1 MVGVES
7 AGVRES
13 AWRGGFG
20 RLWTAAVV
28 SRFGDALRGAAL
40 PLLAA
45 SLTDRPLLIASV
57 TACGYLPWI
66 VFGLLGGAVADRV
79 DQRRAMW
86 TVDAVRGLLVA
97 AFAVTVALGH
107 ASIALLIALAFALT
121 TLQTLFDNAATAL
134 LPALVDRSEL
144 GSANARLMTG
154 QQIAGGL
161 LGAPVVPLLIAVGA
175 SIPFATDAATF
186 LVAAA
191 LVASL
196 RPTPTP
202 GSAPGSTADT
212 HGLGPAEGTRGL
224 GPVGGTRGSGSAR
237 GTRSPGL
244 AGGTRGLGSTDGT
257 CGPGQVGG
265 ARSPGLAGGT
275 RGLGPADGT
284 RSQGSAD
291 GARGPGL
298 TGSTRSPGLAG
309 GTRGSGSA
317 DGARSP
323 GSADGARSP
332 GRTGGIPGQGSTG
345 GRRSPRSAGSTL
357 RREIADGMRAL
368 WRDRDLRG
376 LCAAT
381 ALCNVGMGALIA
393 TLVILVTGWLDA
405 GTAGYAAATTAY
417 TVGGLAGGAGNRR
430 IVARLGPAR
439 SVLLAGSVQ
448 IGALV
453 VMGSVRSLAATV
465 AALAVFGFM
474 GMVWNVNTTTLMQQ
488 RTPAEL
494 LGRVSSAFRTLAVA
508 GAPLGALL
516 GGAVATAW
524 GLNTPAL
531 LTAAFFVL
539 SVLALIPGRKPDVP
553 VVAPDDDA
561 TTAHAPR

>member
-1 MVGVES
+1 MTTVEVTGS
-7 AGVRES
+7 HVP

-20 RLWTAAVV
+20 RLWSAAVI

-40 PLLAA
+40 PLLAV

-86 TVDAVRGLLVA
+86 TVDAVRALLVA
-97 AFAVTVALGH
+97 AFAVAVALGH
-107 ASIALLIALAFALT
+107 ASILLLIALAFALT
-121 TLQTLFDNAATAL
+121 TLQTLFDNASTAL
-134 LPALVDRSEL
+134 LPALVDRAAL

-161 LGAPVVPLLIAVGA
+161 MGAPVVPVLFAAGAAV
-175 SIPFATDAATF
+175 PFVADAGTF
-186 LVAAA
+186 LLAAA

-196 RPTPTP
+196 RTA
-202 GSAPGSTADT
+202 APERA
-212 HGLGPAEGTRGL
+212 PR
-224 GPVGGTRGSGSAR
+224 P
-237 GTRSPGL
+237 
-244 AGGTRGLGSTDGT
+244 AGGTLRG
-257 CGPGQVGG
+257 
-265 ARSPGLAGGT
+265 
-275 RGLGPADGT
+275 
-284 RSQGSAD
+284 
-291 GARGPGL
+291 
-298 TGSTRSPGLAG
+298 
-309 GTRGSGSA
+309 
-317 DGARSP
+317 
-323 GSADGARSP
+323 
-332 GRTGGIPGQGSTG
+332 
-345 GRRSPRSAGSTL
+345 
-357 RREIADGMRAL
+357 EIADGLRTL
-368 WRDRDLRG
+368 WRDRPLRG

-381 ALCNVGMGALIA
+381 ALCNIGMGALIA
-393 TLVILVTGWLDA
+393 TLVVLVTGWLHA

-417 TVGGLAGGAGNRR
+417 AVGGLAGGAVNRR
-430 IVARLGPAR
+430 IAGRLGPLR
-439 SVLLAGSVQ
+439 SVLLAGLVQ

-453 VMGSVRSLAATV
+453 VMGSVRSLTAVV

-488 RTPAEL
+488 RAPADM

-516 GGAVATAW
+516 GGLTATAW

-539 SVLALIPGRKPDVP
+539 SVTALIPAVKPDVP
-553 VVAPDDDA
+553 VVAPHDDA
-561 TTAHAPR
+561 TTAHVTG